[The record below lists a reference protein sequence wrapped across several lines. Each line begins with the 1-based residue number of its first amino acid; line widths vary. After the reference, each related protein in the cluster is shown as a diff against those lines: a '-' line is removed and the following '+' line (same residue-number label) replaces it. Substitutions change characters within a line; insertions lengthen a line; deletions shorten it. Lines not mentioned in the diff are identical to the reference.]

1 MKDNYCVIMAGGI
14 GSRFWPISRTDFPKQ
29 FIDILGTGR
38 SLIQQTYDRFKT
50 IVPAENFIV
59 VTNNLYKDLVMQQ
72 LPDIIENQI
81 LLEPF
86 RRNTA
91 PCIEYANQVI
101 QKQNP
106 NANIIVTPADHL
118 VMNTVEFERIINIG
132 LNFVSKQD
140 TLLTLGINPSR
151 PDTGYGYIQKETDS
165 EFNVENLNKVKT
177 FTEKPD
183 IEMAKFFL
191 ESGEFLWNSGIFLW
205 SLKSIQNAFYK
216 HLPDVIQ
223 LFEENKDF
231 YGTDY
236 EVDAIN
242 KIYSKCDNI
251 SIDYGI
257 MEKSKN
263 VYVLA
268 ADFGWSD
275 LGTWGSLYANSTKNS
290 DNNAISGDNVFL
302 FESKN
307 SIINMPK
314 DKLVIAQGLDGYIV
328 VESNNTLLICKKDDE
343 QNIKRYLEEVK
354 ENISNESLKK
364 LS

>member
-242 KIYSKCDNI
+242 KIYSK
-251 SIDYGI
+251 
-257 MEKSKN
+257 
-263 VYVLA
+263 
-268 ADFGWSD
+268 
-275 LGTWGSLYANSTKNS
+275 
-290 DNNAISGDNVFL
+290 
-302 FESKN
+302 
-307 SIINMPK
+307 
-314 DKLVIAQGLDGYIV
+314 
-328 VESNNTLLICKKDDE
+328 
-343 QNIKRYLEEVK
+343 
-354 ENISNESLKK
+354 
-364 LS
+364 